1 MTYPN
6 TCVRATRQACSS
18 SSSAKTGKQTVH
30 TPCARQNKK
39 ALIGVI
45 QICSRQFNMLAGFSS
60 FLSWKILHQTF
71 YTKICVQT
79 YTNQETPKQ
88 DFFTHLVHNQNTKF
102 HQKREQHK
110 AGSDRT
116 VSTSYKKKIRKS
128 MQSNKKS
135 LRFIPCRIVHQLVMT
150 QNRKCSV
157 ERRKDVNSPHV
168 CVALLLHEFLYFLL
182 VNQIFLS
189 IVLSRFFNDTSF
201 LCQNAKPDVYHL
213 FYK

>member
-1 MTYPN
+1 M
-6 TCVRATRQACSS
+6 
-18 SSSAKTGKQTVH
+18 
-30 TPCARQNKK
+30 
-39 ALIGVI
+39 
-45 QICSRQFNMLAGFSS
+45 M
-60 FLSWKILHQTF
+60 
-71 YTKICVQT
+71 
-79 YTNQETPKQ
+79 
-88 DFFTHLVHNQNTKF
+88 HNQNTKF
-102 HQKREQHK
+102 HQKENHTRQ
-110 AGSDRT
+110 ALTGQSLPLIR
-116 VSTSYKKKIRKS
+116 KKIRKS

-201 LCQNAKPDVYHL
+201 LCQNAKPDVYYL

>member
-1 MTYPN
+1 M
-6 TCVRATRQACSS
+6 CMRATPPGLFLLFVRKNWKTD
-18 SSSAKTGKQTVH
+18 SAHSLRTTEQE
-30 TPCARQNKK
+30 

-45 QICSRQFNMLAGFSS
+45 QICSRKFNILAGFSS
-60 FLSWKILHQTF
+60 FLFWKILHQTF
-71 YTKICVQT
+71 HTKNHVQDC
-79 YTNQETPKQ
+79 TNYKTPKQ
-88 DFFTHLVHNQNTKF
+88 DFFTYLMHNQNTKF
-102 HQKREQHK
+102 HQKGNHTRQALTGQSLHLI
-110 AGSDRT
+110 R
-116 VSTSYKKKIRKS
+116 KKIRKS

-157 ERRKDVNSPHV
+157 KRRKDVNSPHV

-182 VNQIFLS
+182 VNHIFIS

-213 FYK
+213 FYQ

>member
-45 QICSRQFNMLAGFSS
+45 QICSRQFNILAGFSS
-60 FLSWKILHQTF
+60 FLSWKILHQIF

-110 AGSDRT
+110 TGSDRT